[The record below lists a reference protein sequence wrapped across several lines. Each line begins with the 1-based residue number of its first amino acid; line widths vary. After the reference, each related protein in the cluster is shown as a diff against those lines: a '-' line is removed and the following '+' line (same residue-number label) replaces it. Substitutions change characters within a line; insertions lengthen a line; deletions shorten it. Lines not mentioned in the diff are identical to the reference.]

1 MTIGDVT
8 EKLANRSGWD
18 ALCPEGA
25 KAEAVPAQVTPAAVI
40 ARPTGVSP
48 ERMDRLVRT
57 IEGEIVPRLV
67 MARRVPRAPEV
78 VRPEGNLGPD
88 SLDVNELVR
97 LLLAHDVSVASAYIE
112 TVRQRGATL
121 ELVCLELLAPAARLL
136 GLMWERDECDFMQ
149 VTVGLCR
156 LHQLLRELS
165 PEFRAEDEEAAAQNR
180 NLRRILLVP
189 CPGDQH
195 TFGISLVAQFLRRAG
210 WDVWHEFPA
219 ASADILEIVSNH
231 WLAVVGLSVGKS
243 GAARGSLGYDSRH
256 SRRVAQSRGRSARRR
271 PGPGRPAGACAFGG
285 CGCNGGGRSPGRAA
299 RRIRDQF
306 IGGVPL
312 GRRGVAGRFRPTAK
326 VEGS

>member
-1 MTIGDVT
+1 MTIGDVS

-18 ALCPEGA
+18 ALCPEGGRSD
-25 KAEAVPAQVTPAAVI
+25 PAPASAPGAAAI

-67 MARRVPRAPEV
+67 MARRVPRAPDV
-78 VRPEGNLGPD
+78 VRPSGSRAPD
-88 SLDVNELVR
+88 TLDVSELVR
-97 LLLAHDVSVASAYIE
+97 LLVAHDVGVASAYIE

-121 ELVCLELLAPAARLL
+121 ELICLELLAPAARQL
-136 GLMWERDECDFMQ
+136 GLMWENDECDFMQ

-165 PEFRAEDEEAAAQNR
+165 PEFRSEEEDASKR
-180 NLRRILLVP
+180 HDRRILLVP

-231 WLAVVGLSVGKS
+231 WLAVVGLSVGNE
-243 GAARGSLGYDSRH
+243 AQLGE
-256 SRRVAQSRGRSARRR
+256 VSAMI
-271 PGPGRPAGACAFGG
+271 
-285 CGCNGGGRSPGRAA
+285 RA
-299 RRIRDQF
+299 I
-306 IGGVPL
+306 
-312 GRRGVAGRFRPTAK
+312 RGVSRNRAVGVLVGGPVLVCRPELALTVGADATAADGPQA
-326 VEGS
+326 VLSAESVFNSLSAPH